1 MIFLK
6 KILSLGIIAL
16 CLFFLPSNV
25 RADKIK
31 VVTTTDF
38 YGQVAEEVLGNK
50 GKVTSIINNPSVDP
64 HDYEPTT
71 QTAKQVSNANIVIY
85 NGLGYDSWITKLS
98 NGKKKIDVATDVMHA
113 KDGDN
118 EHLWYNSKT
127 MGKLADYLVKE
138 YAKLDPKN
146 ETYYKKNAEKYKQKL
161 TKLQT
166 LIAKIKKNSDNKEVA
181 VSEPVFDYALKD
193 MGYKIAN
200 RHFAKATEDGS
211 DPSYSDIKKLQND
224 IKYKK
229 IAFFV
234 ENTQS
239 DSKVISSI
247 VSLCQKYDV
256 PVIKVTETTPKGK
269 DYLQWMSSEYEQVL
283 KIQEDGK

>member
-1 MIFLK
+1 MK
-6 KILSLGIIAL
+6 KILSLSLGILAL
-16 CLFFLPSNV
+16 CLFFLPSSV

-118 EHLWYNSKT
+118 EHLWYNSK
-127 MGKLADYLVKE
+127 
-138 YAKLDPKN
+138 
-146 ETYYKKNAEKYKQKL
+146 QW
-161 TKLQT
+161 
-166 LIAKIKKNSDNKEVA
+166 
-181 VSEPVFDYALKD
+181 
-193 MGYKIAN
+193 
-200 RHFAKATEDGS
+200 
-211 DPSYSDIKKLQND
+211 
-224 IKYKK
+224 
-229 IAFFV
+229 
-234 ENTQS
+234 
-239 DSKVISSI
+239 
-247 VSLCQKYDV
+247 VSLQ
-256 PVIKVTETTPKGK
+256 I
-269 DYLQWMSSEYEQVL
+269 
-283 KIQEDGK
+283 I